1 MSEEDRPRSPWRALL
16 RIING
21 PVTGPFL
28 LALVVAG
35 LGYWLILGR

>member
-1 MSEEDRPRSPWRALL
+1 MNKERKPGGAWRVLL

-35 LGYWLILGR
+35 LGYWLILAR

>member
-1 MSEEDRPRSPWRALL
+1 MSGGPGPRGALRRLWRLL
-16 RIING
+16 NG

-35 LGYWLILGR
+35 VGYWLILGR